1 MMRWGLGR
9 ALGRAAASQAA
20 PVAALAAQQ
29 EGVCTMAAAEA
40 QVAEAEMLAAL
51 RRENESLKRELDCLR
66 QQEEQEEQ
74 EEPPRQRRRQSLAV
88 ADAEQQVSEDAPVT
102 LPQGLQVEL
111 SVKDREI
118 ASLNSQLN
126 HLAARAAE
134 AEAAARDASTAKAQ
148 AQAQLREKEEVIASL
163 CRQMAQPPSWASPNN

>member
-1 MMRWGLGR
+1 
-9 ALGRAAASQAA
+9 
-20 PVAALAAQQ
+20 
-29 EGVCTMAAAEA
+29 
-40 QVAEAEMLAAL
+40 MLAAL

-66 QQEEQEEQ
+66 LQEEQEE
-74 EEPPRQRRRQSLAV
+74 EEAHPRQRRRQTLEM
-88 ADAEQQVSEDAPVT
+88 ADAVEQASEPAPAT

-111 SVKDREI
+111 SVKEREI

-148 AQAQLREKEEVIASL
+148 AQAQLKEKDEFIASL
-163 CRQMAQPPSWASPNN
+163 CRQMAHPPSMASTPQ

>member
-1 MMRWGLGR
+1 MGG
-9 ALGRAAASQAA
+9 AAALQVAPVA
-20 PVAALAAQQ
+20 PVAAAREGACTVAATEVQL
-29 EGVCTMAAAEA
+29 
-40 QVAEAEMLAAL
+40 AEAEMLTAL

-66 QQEEQEEQ
+66 LQEEQ
-74 EEPPRQRRRQSLAV
+74 EEPPLQRRRQGPEV
-88 ADAEQQVSEDAPVT
+88 ADAVEQVSEYSPAT

-111 SVKDREI
+111 SVKEREI

-148 AQAQLREKEEVIASL
+148 AQAQLKEKDEFIASL
-163 CRQMAQPPSWASPNN
+163 CRQMAHPPAWASPQ